1 MVLVGLWLLRL
12 PWPQVRLMGGKIEL
26 VTHIGV
32 GTTFFFMCPLGC
44 PRSCWRKRCRERKC
58 RMTTMTLYW
67 SFKAREPSWLMACLF
82 AAWLGFSSFETLF
95 SDIWGFSEENSG
107 CSLNKMCLVL
117 RFLSVL
123 LMGLQLCAPNIA
135 VSVSSCI
142 FGIWLWW

>member
-1 MVLVGLWLLRL
+1 
-12 PWPQVRLMGGKIEL
+12 
-26 VTHIGV
+26 
-32 GTTFFFMCPLGC
+32 
-44 PRSCWRKRCRERKC
+44 
-58 RMTTMTLYW
+58 
-67 SFKAREPSWLMACLF
+67 LMACLF